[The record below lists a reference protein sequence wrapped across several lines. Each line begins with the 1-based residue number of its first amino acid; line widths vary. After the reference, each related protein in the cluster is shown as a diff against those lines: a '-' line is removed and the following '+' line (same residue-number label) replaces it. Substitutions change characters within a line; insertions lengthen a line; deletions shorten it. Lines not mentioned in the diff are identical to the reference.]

1 MRGVR
6 PEQPEPFLRGGAW
19 PATEDVPY
27 PRADPGDASRLPMD
41 TWAAATV
48 PATVRLE
55 FVGDAEAVEVA
66 YRTTTDDLGY
76 RGRRAGTTFSLWR
89 GGRCLDEQ
97 RAVLGQGVVR
107 LAAGGDAAAPAV
119 VYLPEGMKP
128 VVLSLRAEGGTVEP
142 APRGPRWVAYG
153 DSVLEGWAASSP
165 AAAWPAVAA
174 RAYGLEVFNLGY
186 AGAARGEIVSAEQV
200 ASLPAAV
207 ISISHGTNCWT
218 RVSHSTAMMR
228 ETTRAF
234 LEVVRQGHPTTP
246 IVVATPVVRPDAE
259 DTPNRLG
266 ASLADLRAAMA
277 AAVQERVDG
286 GDKDIT
292 LLHGLAMLEA
302 RHLTDGIHPGDEG
315 HSVLA
320 TAIGSEVA
328 TAAAAA
334 AAMGA
339 R

>member
-1 MRGVR
+1 VRGVR

-55 FVGDAEAVEVA
+55 FVGDAGAVEVA
-66 YRTTTDDLGY
+66 YRT
-76 RGRRAGTTFSLWR
+76 TTFSLWR

-165 AAAWPAVAA
+165 AAAWPAGAA
-174 RAYGLEVFNLGY
+174 RTYGLEVFNLGY

-218 RVSHSTAMMR
+218 RVPHSTAMMR

-286 GDKDIT
+286 GD
-292 LLHGLAMLEA
+292 EA